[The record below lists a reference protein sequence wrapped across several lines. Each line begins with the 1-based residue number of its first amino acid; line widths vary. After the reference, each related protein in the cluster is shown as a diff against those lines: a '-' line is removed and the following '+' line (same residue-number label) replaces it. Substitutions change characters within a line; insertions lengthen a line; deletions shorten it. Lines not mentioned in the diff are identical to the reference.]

1 MRSLAVLLC
10 MMVFMV
16 FAPVVMAAVDDADE
30 NAPDT
35 LLIGKAVPEK
45 AGKAT
50 VRIEFVNDQDLA
62 ALTIPIA
69 VKSAGVKVDSVSFTG
84 SRVEYVK
91 TRPVTIKDNGQIIFG
106 VICMTEDFIGPG
118 RGLMATV
125 YMSVND
131 SAKVDQIKVDTT
143 TIHPAELLFT
153 KANSASFVPAVV
165 QGALKAPEAAKKEK
179 QP

>member
-1 MRSLAVLLC
+1 MRTFAVLLC
-10 MMVFMV
+10 MMLVMV
-16 FAPVVMAAVDDADE
+16 FAPAVMAAPDVDD

-35 LLIGKAVPEK
+35 LLIGKAALLK

-50 VRIEFVNDQDLA
+50 VRIEFINDQDLA
-62 ALTIPIA
+62 ALTIPIG
-69 VKSAGVKVDSVSFTG
+69 VKGAGVKVDSVSFAG

-91 TRPVTIKDNGQIIFG
+91 TRPVTINENGQIIFG
-106 VICMTEDFIGPG
+106 VICMTEDFVAPG
-118 RGLMATV
+118 RGLMATL
-125 YMSVND
+125 YMSVSD

-143 TIHPAELLFT
+143 TVHPAELLFT
-153 KANSASFVPAVV
+153 KASSASFVPTVV